1 MRHAKCVF
9 YSRPQMFTLSNRS
22 IVVIGNRTCCMQMKR
37 YGHSTHTMP
46 TIAIGPHV
54 ECCEL
59 QTNLSFICVCFL
71 FCFLAKLEFCSS
83 GSVTARRARGY
94 VSNNNSHFAAVCSDG
109 VRVRASA
116 HKQQLNYVPN
126 FQVQVHG
133 CSQDRDQR
141 LLPAIGYRLNEP
153 RISNLFPFEH

>member
-1 MRHAKCVF
+1 MCILFSAANVYTVEPIHCCNWKPHMLYANEAIWPLNSHHANN
-9 YSRPQMFTLSNRS
+9 SNWSACRML
-22 IVVIGNRTCCMQMKR
+22 R
-37 YGHSTHTMP
+37 
-46 TIAIGPHV
+46 
-54 ECCEL
+54 L